1 MCAIGHDDHHGAGT
15 IPPNNLHVFTTEWVM
30 AIKNFRSLRNV
41 SSA

>member
-1 MCAIGHDDHHGAGT
+1 MCAVGGDDHHGAGT
-15 IPPNNLHVFTTEWVM
+15 ISPDNLDVFTAEWVM